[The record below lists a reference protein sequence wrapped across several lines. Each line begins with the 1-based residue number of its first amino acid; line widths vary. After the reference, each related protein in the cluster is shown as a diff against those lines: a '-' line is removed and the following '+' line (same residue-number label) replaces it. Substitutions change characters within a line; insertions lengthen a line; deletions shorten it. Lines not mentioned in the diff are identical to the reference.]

1 MTDTRT
7 PTVQE
12 DTTMKK
18 NCAVVIPVYKT
29 QLSELEEIAVEQCKR
44 ILSADFDVIVIKP
57 ETLDLQ
63 QIPLLRFANANIS
76 FDDVYFQNVQQY
88 NNLMLSADFYG
99 KFLDYEY
106 MLIYQLDAFVFQN
119 TLAFWCNQNFD
130 YIGAPWIR
138 EKPYATRFK
147 AFKEAIRSSWHR
159 RFNPIGKDGVP
170 DAGRQL
176 NWMVGNGGLSLR
188 KVNTFYQ
195 ACLNE
200 VSLINSYIGQTHA
213 HFNEDIFWCIEM
225 NRRRKK
231 IKIPNYKQ
239 AVYFSI
245 ETAPDRAFA
254 LTHHVLP
261 FGCHAWD
268 KNLQF
273 WKPYFK
279 QQGYVL

>member
-1 MTDTRT
+1 MTDPGTLYAHKIN
-7 PTVQE
+7 
-12 DTTMKK
+12 TMKK

-29 QLSELEEIAVEQCKR
+29 ELSELEAIAVEQCKR

-57 ETLDLQ
+57 ENLDLEK
-63 QIPLLRFANANIS
+63 IPLLSFATSSIS
-76 FDDVYFQNVQQY
+76 FADSYFQNVQQY

-119 TLAFWCNQNFD
+119 TLAFWCKQNFD

-138 EKPYATRFK
+138 EKPFPTYFK
-147 AFKEAIRSSWHR
+147 TLKEAIRSSWHR

-188 KVNTFYQ
+188 KVDIFYQ
-195 ACLNE
+195 ACLRE
-200 VSLINSYIGQTHA
+200 VKLISQYIDQTHP
-213 HFNEDIFWCIEM
+213 HYNEDIFWCIEM
-225 NRRRKK
+225 NRRKKK
-231 IKIPNYKQ
+231 IKVPNYKQ

-245 ETAPDRAFA
+245 EKAPDRAFM
-254 LTHHVLP
+254 LTHNTLP

-268 KNLQF
+268 KNIEF

-279 QQGYVL
+279 QQGYIL